1 MIEQINNENRI
12 ILSNLSTNSIIN
24 NEIVNQLIEFGYK
37 PIYSKRIFQFFHPN
51 NIEEALNYLLIEDGK
66 IQHNFIKDRNNMEN
80 QCYLCGEDKN
90 IHLSQNLIDNII
102 INNSFVK
109 NENENK
115 SVIKIECPACDEL
128 FIANEKNTLK
138 NCCHSFCNEC
148 WFDFLSIKIKEN
160 KLTSIKCLEYECRE
174 KPDDDFII
182 NLLNS
187 NEELIEK
194 YKKFKLELEIINDP
208 NRKFCPFPNCNS
220 FLELKDKNNKEV
232 KCSNNHI
239 FCFLCLGKPHG
250 NSPCNNEINKS
261 MVEYEKNNFLKKC
274 PKCNIITEKMKGCNH
289 IICAKCNYQWCWL
302 CNGEFDPEHFYEGK
316 CKGLQFFRPKDEN
329 EINLA
334 LQRKIQLRQ
343 SQIQEDVDYNNDSN
357 VQNDNINN
365 SVSIV
370 VNSINDN
377 RNNSINDNLNN
388 NINDNSINDN
398 SINDNLNNNINDNI
412 QNDNSINDNLNSN
425 IFQNN
430 DMIAQ
435 NSSLIQSDNNNI
447 NNNNNFN
454 DNRIIIHYNRNSNI
468 NDSFNNINNN
478 MINSNYIIISNNNVI
493 NNNSFINNNIIINN
507 SIINNSIN
515 NNSINN
521 NSINNNSINNNSINN
536 NSINNN
542 NLMNDRSNID
552 DKNNNLINNSL
563 NNKDNNNSI
572 NIISKELINN
582 NNQNNSNNNLE
593 FKNNKESI
601 NSSEIS
607 FHILNENKNNNIISM
622 NNNNSINNN
631 NKNDNSINNNNKN
644 DNNINDNNKNDHN
657 KNDNNMNDHNMNY
670 NNMNYNNM
678 NAHNMN
684 GNDLYVIPFN
694 NNIPEKKRISQSENI
709 RYKKKNI
716 INNEININIKNN
728 NDINDNNIND
738 NIINNN
744 NINDNNI
751 NDNIIN
757 NNNKKDINDSYI
769 INSIINDNNK
779 KDNND
784 GNINYNYKKD
794 INDSNSDDINK
805 TDSFNEENNNPRNIQ
820 YNLEKNNENSEKNR
834 INNNSYIS
842 DKIRNDNKIHNF
854 TFSYLILIIFIYI
867 FFGHFFILINICF
880 QNLSKNYFRIILIF
894 LIIAYLEIPFFFYQ
908 FYTNLIL
915 LNIYLYKIGF
925 KSFISHFSDIIKM
938 KFQKNNFHAI
948 AINAYYIF
956 VILIFGTFIF
966 TKKLLY
972 KKKSS
977 FYILMAILGIIVDLL
992 ILPLH
997 IIINPFIL
1005 RYIAKTKKYDDKMDE
1020 NYDKSKENFYKK
1032 FYNFLFKK

>member
-109 NENENK
+109 NEDENK
-115 SVIKIECPACDEL
+115 SVVKIECPACDEL

-388 NINDNSINDN
+388 NINDNNINDN
-398 SINDNLNNNINDNI
+398 SINDNLNNNINDNINDNI

-435 NSSLIQSDNNNI
+435 NSSLIQSNNNNI
-447 NNNNNFN
+447 NNNDNFN

-493 NNNSFINNNIIINN
+493 NNNSFINNIV
-507 SIINNSIN
+507 SHVVLKSRTM
-515 NNSINN
+515 
-521 NSINNNSINNNSINN
+521 
-536 NSINNN
+536 
-542 NLMNDRSNID
+542 LW
-552 DKNNNLINNSL
+552 
-563 NNKDNNNSI
+563 
-572 NIISKELINN
+572 
-582 NNQNNSNNNLE
+582 
-593 FKNNKESI
+593 
-601 NSSEIS
+601 
-607 FHILNENKNNNIISM
+607 
-622 NNNNSINNN
+622 
-631 NKNDNSINNNNKN
+631 
-644 DNNINDNNKNDHN
+644 
-657 KNDNNMNDHNMNY
+657 
-670 NNMNYNNM
+670 
-678 NAHNMN
+678 
-684 GNDLYVIPFN
+684 
-694 NNIPEKKRISQSENI
+694 KKV
-709 RYKKKNI
+709 
-716 INNEININIKNN
+716 
-728 NDINDNNIND
+728 
-738 NIINNN
+738 
-744 NINDNNI
+744 
-751 NDNIIN
+751 
-757 NNNKKDINDSYI
+757 
-769 INSIINDNNK
+769 
-779 KDNND
+779 
-784 GNINYNYKKD
+784 
-794 INDSNSDDINK
+794 
-805 TDSFNEENNNPRNIQ
+805 
-820 YNLEKNNENSEKNR
+820 
-834 INNNSYIS
+834 
-842 DKIRNDNKIHNF
+842 
-854 TFSYLILIIFIYI
+854 
-867 FFGHFFILINICF
+867 FFM
-880 QNLSKNYFRIILIF
+880 F
-894 LIIAYLEIPFFFYQ
+894 L
-908 FYTNLIL
+908 
-915 LNIYLYKIGF
+915 
-925 KSFISHFSDIIKM
+925 
-938 KFQKNNFHAI
+938 
-948 AINAYYIF
+948 
-956 VILIFGTFIF
+956 
-966 TKKLLY
+966 
-972 KKKSS
+972 
-977 FYILMAILGIIVDLL
+977 
-992 ILPLH
+992 
-997 IIINPFIL
+997 
-1005 RYIAKTKKYDDKMDE
+1005 
-1020 NYDKSKENFYKK
+1020 
-1032 FYNFLFKK
+1032 